1 MSTFA
6 SRAVFHSDYPF
17 TTRVAAE
24 AVANGRTVVASC
36 ASNFGYEVRFGFVM
50 PQDKRNVETNVAKV
64 RSERHVYT
72 PSGKKRTNKEVC
84 LCVYKRFQDKAAFVN
99 AAMEKGVKRITAVT
113 YFDDIKAGR
122 VTA

>member
-1 MSTFA
+1 MSTYA
-6 SRAVFHSDYPF
+6 SRAVFHSMFPF

-24 AVANGRTVVASC
+24 AVAEGRVVVASC
-36 ASNFGYEVRFGFVM
+36 ASNFNYEVRFGFVV
-50 PQDKRNVETNVAKV
+50 PINRANIEPAAKV
-64 RSERHVYT
+64 RSDRHVYT
-72 PSGKKRTNKEVC
+72 PSGKKRTNKQVC

>member
-6 SRAVFHSDYPF
+6 SRASFHSIYAF
-17 TTRVAAE
+17 TTRAAAE
-24 AVANGRTVVASC
+24 EVANGRVVVAAC
-36 ASNFGYEVRFGFVM
+36 ASNFGYEVRFGYIL
-50 PQDKRNVETNVAKV
+50 PQDKRNVEPAAKA

-84 LCVYKRFQDKAAFVN
+84 LCLFKKFQDKAAFV
-99 AAMEKGVKRITAVT
+99 AAAKEKGVKTITAVT

-122 VTA
+122 VKA